1 MIELST
7 RDAEILHYKWLTD
20 LTNKQI
26 TEKLGWSKSTLNE
39 VVRKYLPQQ
48 AEIVAQLSNS
58 ATPTATDTTT
68 QELEPKGSLVTELP
82 TEVPEPPHFVTDD
95 VVTVYIDGKVFT
107 FDHTHPN
114 YQVIRSSIEKKDWAD
129 VSQKADYKKNFK
141 TWTFGF
147 FKITEDGQLLH
158 HGKPVKFEIAK
169 QVIALNEKDVKPTAL
184 LKFLERLKSNPSTIS
199 LESTL
204 RFVTNNQLPIDSDG
218 FLYTYKKINPNYTDV
233 HTGKID
239 NSIGQVVCMERDQVT
254 LDPSRSCAAGLH
266 VCSYSYLSNFGGS
279 RIMVCK
285 VDPADIVSVPH
296 DYHNAKMRVM
306 RYEVIHELNPGEKIP
321 DNHID
326 STCYWYK

>member
-1 MIELST
+1 MIDLSP
-7 RDAEILHYKWLTD
+7 RDAEILHHKWMTD

-48 AEIVAQLSNS
+48 AEIIAQLSN
-58 ATPTATDTTT
+58 TTEPTAPTT
-68 QELEPKGSLVTELP
+68 QQGSLVTELP
-82 TEVPEPPHFVTDD
+82 TEIPEPPHFVTDD

-114 YQVIRSSIEKKDWAD
+114 YQVIRSSIEEKDWAN
-129 VSQKADYKKNFK
+129 VSDKADYKKNFK
-141 TWTFGF
+141 TWTYGF

-158 HGKPVKFEIAK
+158 HGQPVEFEIAK
-169 QVIALNEKDVKPTAL
+169 QIIALNEKDIKPTAL

-204 RFVTNNQLPIDSDG
+204 RFVSNNKLPIDSEG
-218 FLYTYKKINPNYTDV
+218 FLYTYKKINANYTDV
-233 HTGKID
+233 RTSSID
-239 NSIGQVVCMERDQVT
+239 NSVGQVVCMERDDVT
-254 LDPSRSCAAGLH
+254 LNPGVTCAAGLH
-266 VCSYSYLSNFGGS
+266 VCSYSYLSHYSGE
-279 RIMVCK
+279 RVVVCK

-296 DYHNAKMRVM
+296 DYNNAKMRVM
-306 RYEVIHELNPGEKIP
+306 RYEVVHELKRDEKIP